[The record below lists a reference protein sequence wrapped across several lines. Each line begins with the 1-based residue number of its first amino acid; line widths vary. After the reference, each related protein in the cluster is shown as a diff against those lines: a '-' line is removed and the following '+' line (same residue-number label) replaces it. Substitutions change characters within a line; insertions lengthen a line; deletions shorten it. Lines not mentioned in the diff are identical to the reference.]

1 MAEPV
6 WNLYSVLKNNFID
19 FNSNLQSLMKR
30 FFLFSLLFI
39 TTIITAQTNLIKNGG
54 FEYDF
59 VNWRG
64 EENGALSTY
73 DKKSGKNGALINQ
86 YTGAEWRAFDQ
97 VVSIPRNTFA
107 IECSAWMKTDGVE
120 IQKEDYKAAAVI
132 IEFTTDAEKKISSE
146 VIGNAKGTTSWINYK
161 KALKVPAD
169 AKKIRIML
177 ALAQT
182 NGTVFFDDI
191 KITTLSEEQFLKQ
204 NP

>member
-1 MAEPV
+1 MKHFFLLSLLLAAAITNAQK
-6 WNLYSVLKNNFID
+6 NLLKN
-19 FNSNLQSLMKR
+19 
-30 FFLFSLLFI
+30 
-39 TTIITAQTNLIKNGG
+39 AG

-64 EENGALSTY
+64 EENGALSIY
-73 DKKSGKNGALINQ
+73 DKKTGKNAAPINQ

-97 VVSIPRNTFA
+97 IVSIPRNTFA

-161 KALKVPAD
+161 KAIKVPAD

-191 KITTLSEEQFLKQ
+191 KITTLSEEVFLKQ